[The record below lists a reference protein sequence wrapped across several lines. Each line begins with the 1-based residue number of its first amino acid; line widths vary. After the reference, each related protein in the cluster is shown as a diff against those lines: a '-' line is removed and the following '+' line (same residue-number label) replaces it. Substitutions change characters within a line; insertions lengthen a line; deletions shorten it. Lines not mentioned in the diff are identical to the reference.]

1 MIAFKM
7 LKVRNK
13 LAVIAKMIKKNNK
26 KKKKKKKKKHHTD
39 IYGIG

>member
-13 LAVIAKMIKKNNK
+13 LAVIAKMIKKNNI
-26 KKKKKKKKKHHTD
+26 TL
-39 IYGIG
+39 IFIALGG